1 MTRDEEFHSFF
12 AAESGR
18 LRRLGIF
25 LTGDPEQAA
34 DLAQEALAR
43 TYRHWR
49 RVARGDPGPYAR
61 RILVNLV
68 RSRHR
73 RAVLQRRHN
82 DLAIDPVH
90 HDNPRVEEWLR
101 VTDAL
106 KQLSPLRRAVIV
118 LRFYED
124 MSEADIAAVLDRPL
138 GTVKSDI
145 HRGLKAL
152 RPLLEDTTKRET
164 A

>member
-1 MTRDEEFHSFF
+1 MTRDEEFRSFF
-12 AAESGR
+12 AAESDR

-25 LTGDPEQAA
+25 LTGDADQAA

-49 RVARGDPGPYAR
+49 RIAGGDPGPYAR
-61 RILVNLV
+61 RILVNLI

-73 RAVLQRRHN
+73 RTLLQRRHGE
-82 DLAIDPVH
+82 LALDPVT

-101 VTDAL
+101 VTEAL
-106 KQLSPLRRAVIV
+106 KKLPPLRRAAIV

-124 MSEADIAAVLDRPL
+124 MSEADIAAVLERPV

-152 RPLLEDTTKRET
+152 RPMLEENERET
-164 A
+164 V

>member
-1 MTRDEEFHSFF
+1 MTRDEGFRLFF
-12 AAESGR
+12 VAESDR

-43 TYRHWR
+43 TFRHWR
-49 RVARGDPGPYAR
+49 RISGDNPGPYAR

-73 RAVLQRRHN
+73 RALLQRRHN
-82 DLAIDPVH
+82 DLAIDPVV

-101 VTDAL
+101 VTNAL
-106 KQLSPLRRAVIV
+106 KQLPPLRRAAIV

-124 MSEADIAAVLDRPL
+124 MSEADIAAVLDRPI

-152 RPLLEDTTKRET
+152 RPLLEETTERET
-164 A
+164 V

>member
-1 MTRDEEFHSFF
+1 MTRDEEFRSFF
-12 AAESGR
+12 AAESDR

-25 LTGDPEQAA
+25 LTGNPHQAA

-49 RVARGDPGPYAR
+49 RIAAGDPGPYAR

-73 RAVLQRRHN
+73 RSVLQRRH
-82 DLAIDPVH
+82 DALAIDPVAR
-90 HDNPRVEEWLR
+90 DNPRIEEWLR
-101 VTDAL
+101 VTNAL
-106 KQLSPLRRAVIV
+106 KQLPPARRAAIV

-124 MSEADIAAVLDRPL
+124 MSEADIAAVLDRPV

-152 RPLLEDTTKRET
+152 RPLLEENERET